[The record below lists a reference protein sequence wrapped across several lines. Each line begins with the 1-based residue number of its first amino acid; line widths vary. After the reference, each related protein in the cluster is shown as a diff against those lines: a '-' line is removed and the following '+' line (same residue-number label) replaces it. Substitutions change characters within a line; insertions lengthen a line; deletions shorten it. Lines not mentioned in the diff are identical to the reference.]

1 MAPKKNSIVDIG
13 INLLNSL
20 LGNNNNTKESGPP
33 KKRSIEDVP
42 VEELKRE
49 KVRLEQEERKLLNE
63 IRTLESQ
70 KRSLFDE
77 GVRKASEREQRVL
90 ARRIKEVDAQA
101 NNYDRM
107 LRSVSKQMRVLN
119 GFIQIKE
126 RIRMDKEWGIAGL
139 VSNLN
144 LEDLMSYVSEASVN
158 GEFNMNMFDDVL
170 NVMEKNDAV
179 SPTFQEDEDVMDIMK
194 EMQMA
199 REAADAPEMLD
210 EHFDRVQK
218 KLSEKKQKPTLED
231 DLTQ

>member
-1 MAPKKNSIVDIG
+1 MAPKRNNLIDFG
-13 INLLNSL
+13 MNLLNTL
-20 LGNNNNTKESGPP
+20 LGSQTDEGGKP

-49 KVRLEQEERKLLNE
+49 KVRMEQEERKLLNE
-63 IRTLESQ
+63 IRTLEAQ

-90 ARRIKEVDAQA
+90 ARRIKELDAQS

-107 LRSVSKQMRVLN
+107 LQSISKQMRVLN
-119 GFIQIKE
+119 GLVQVKE

-144 LEDLMSYVSEASVN
+144 LEDLMTYVSEASVN

-170 NVMEKNDAV
+170 NVLEKNDL
-179 SPTFQEDEDVMDIMK
+179 SPNFQEDEDVLDIMR

-199 REAADAPEMLD
+199 REAADAPEQVE
-210 EHFDRVQK
+210 EHFERVQK
-218 KLSEKKQKPTLED
+218 KLEEKKQKPAMEED
-231 DLTQ
+231 LLD